1 MLNSNLQQGNP
12 PRRVT
17 AIGRRCALSSNLS
30 LIGYT
35 EPTSWNYMDKA
46 VARANFWSA
55 TSSPTCS
62 DDSCVSGQ
70 DWIYDFTVGSD
81 SNFTQS
87 YTGFSGTA
95 LAVTT
100 WYGCAYR
107 PLTGD
112 CSTNPL
118 NLGEGT
124 IYGNSECEW
133 LPVGG

>member
-1 MLNSNLQQGNP
+1 VLNSNLQQGNP

-70 DWIYDFTVGSD
+70 VWIYEFKVGSG
-81 SNFTQS
+81 SSFQQT
-87 YTGFSGTA
+87 YTAYAGTAAGVQMVHGCAFRSLSGT
-95 LAVTT
+95 
-100 WYGCAYR
+100 CDNS
-107 PLTGD
+107 PI
-112 CSTNPL
+112 STA
-118 NLGEGT
+118 EGT
-124 IYGNSECEW
+124 TYGAAGCEW